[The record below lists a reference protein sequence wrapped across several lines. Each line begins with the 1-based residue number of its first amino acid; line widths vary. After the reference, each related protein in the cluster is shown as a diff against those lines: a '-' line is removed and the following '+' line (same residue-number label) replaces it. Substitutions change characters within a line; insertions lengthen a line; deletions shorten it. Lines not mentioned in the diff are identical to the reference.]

1 MTEEAQPKK
10 EKLSRLKSFLTCPL
24 FSKKKAD
31 ELREVHSESEKINA
45 RIESLVSS
53 VEKLAKAQKKSIK
66 ELTKK
71 NETLSKKIQS
81 DAKDRKIE
89 INDSLDELKTVVAS
103 QTDRVEL
110 FQKTASSKVNEAIE
124 TVTGVKGDIAGIQ
137 THLMKS
143 HETLQRFQAGYDYQ
157 ILKNFVKPLA
167 RTISDLDKLLEKLSG
182 DEKKDVMNVRE
193 DLLELLEDNSVE
205 QIDPAAGSSR
215 DGKEKETKVLQERVK
230 IDDSEKR
237 NLIASVERVGYRYE
251 FNDGQE
257 KIIQAAQVK
266 LYE

>member
-1 MTEEAQPKK
+1 MTEETKPKE
-10 EKLSRLKSFLTCPL
+10 EKFSLKSFLTCPL

-53 VEKLAKAQKKSIK
+53 VRDLAKAQQKSIK

-71 NETLSKKIQS
+71 YEVLCKTNQL
-81 DAKDRKIE
+81 DAKNRKKE
-89 INDSLDELKTVVAS
+89 IDESLECLKTVVAA
-103 QTDRVEL
+103 QTDQVEL
-110 FQKTASSKVNEAIE
+110 FQKISSSKVSAAIE
-124 TVTGVKGDIAGIQ
+124 TVTGIKGDISGIQ
-137 THLMKS
+137 THLMTSNK
-143 HETLQRFQAGYDYQ
+143 TLQKFQAGYDYQ
-157 ILKNFVKPLA
+157 VLKNSIRPLT
-167 RTISDLDKLLEKLSG
+167 RTINDLDHLLEKSSG
-182 DEKKDVMNVRE
+182 DEKKGLMNVRD
-193 DLLELLEDNSVE
+193 DLLELLEDNGFY
-205 QIDPAAGSSR
+205 QIDPVLGTSR
-215 DGKEKETKVLQERVK
+215 EGKEKEIEVLQGKVKAEDPER
-230 IDDSEKR
+230 R